1 MLNYGYADQSEFR
14 DTHSHDHCDTQMS
27 SWVDIFDG
35 DVLNQVPRLDE
46 VDDGDVLNLLVW
58 VVDDVAA
65 MPDCYYE
72 NWDDGDE
79 RH

>member
-1 MLNYGYADQSEFR
+1 M
-14 DTHSHDHCDTQMS
+14 DT
-27 SWVDIFDG
+27 FDG
-35 DVLNQVPRLDE
+35 AVLNQVPRLDE
-46 VDDGDVLNLLVW
+46 VDDGDALNLVVW